1 MMKTYS
7 AIFTILFLLLIFS
20 CKKPE
25 KISTLVSTPFQEICD
40 SLPPEPQT
48 GWNYTTPKQ
57 HLNYSKP
64 VYDPHD
70 KNILYFISGDTTG
83 KIYLLWRLNRLT
95 NTKIL
100 LDDRV
105 SNHPQINANGWLVY
119 FKFNWNIYK
128 IKSNG
133 DSLTQL
139 TFDGDSQYP
148 VWTSDGQFIYYVSS
162 AGGTV
167 YKMNSK
173 GSGKI
178 VIPAVAGSIF
188 ATDTL
193 IFYVTLGPSSNM
205 MGVRERNMK
214 TGVEKQVLLTEVSN
228 TSLKFIQQFFYNDKT
243 QDFYWSNGYGLYKKN
258 LKTNEQMTL
267 INNPCY
273 KTKYNIFYSLSPIT
287 GKIAATVVSSKVVNE
302 IDFYSEYNIFEYNKY
317 GNSPVK
323 INIPD

>member
-1 MMKTYS
+1 MKTYS

-48 GWNYTTPKQ
+48 GWNYTTPKKN
-57 HLNYSKP
+57 LNYSKP

-83 KIYLLWRLNRLT
+83 KIFLLWRLNRLN
-95 NTKIL
+95 NTKSL

-105 SNHPQINANGWLVY
+105 LNHPQINNNGWLVY
-119 FKFNWNIYK
+119 FKFDWNIYK
-128 IKSNG
+128 IKTNG

-139 TFDGDSQYP
+139 TFDGDAQYP
-148 VWTSDGQFIYYVSS
+148 VWTGDGQFIYYISS

-178 VIPAVAGSIF
+178 VIPSAGGSVF

-193 IFYVTLGPSSNM
+193 LFYGTMDPIADM
-205 MGVRERNMK
+205 MGVKERNMK
-214 TGVEKQVLLTEVSN
+214 TGVEKQVILTDVSN
-228 TSLKFIQQFFYNDKT
+228 TSLKSIQQFFYNEKT
-243 QDFYWSNGYGLYKKN
+243 YNFYWSNGYGLYKKN
-258 LKTNEQMTL
+258 LITNEQITV
-267 INNPCY
+267 INNPCF

-287 GKIAATVVSSKVVNE
+287 GKIAATVVSSKVANE
-302 IDFYSEYNIFEYNKY
+302 IDFYSEYHLYEYNMY
-317 GNSPVK
+317 GYSPQE
-323 INIPD
+323 IIIP